1 MKIKNL
7 TDLLKGAEEENV
19 DKILLEYILVLI
31 GAKKT
36 LDNVKELVL
45 NSKKDTLS
53 KNELLEI
60 IESKNTDIDM

>member
-36 LDNVKELVL
+36 LDNVNELVL